1 METPET
7 AEQGHL
13 GSSFRRSPTAR
24 HVCNCAFLGIGTNQ
38 SEMEVSMAQTI
49 SQVMTPDPWTV
60 QEGAPIQEAARI
72 MRDADIGDVIVLR
85 GDESVCGIVTDR
97 DLVVRAM
104 AEGADSRTAT
114 VADVCQHSVVSISSG
129 DPVDQAL
136 PLMREHNIR
145 RLPVIDDSRLV
156 GIVTLGDL
164 AIERDP
170 NSALADISKAPP
182 NN

>member
-1 METPET
+1 
-7 AEQGHL
+7 
-13 GSSFRRSPTAR
+13 
-24 HVCNCAFLGIGTNQ
+24 
-38 SEMEVSMAQTI
+38 MEVSMSQTI

-60 QEGAPIQEAARI
+60 QEDAPIQEAARI
-72 MRDADIGDVIVLR
+72 MRDADIGDVIVVR

-104 AEGADSRTAT
+104 AAGADPMTAT
-114 VADVCQHSVVSISSG
+114 VADVCRHSVVSISSG
-129 DPVDQAL
+129 APVDKAV

-164 AIERDP
+164 AIDRDP
-170 NSALADISKAPP
+170 TSALADISKAPP

>member
-1 METPET
+1 M
-7 AEQGHL
+7 
-13 GSSFRRSPTAR
+13 S
-24 HVCNCAFLGIGTNQ
+24 
-38 SEMEVSMAQTI
+38 QTI

-60 QEGAPIQEAARI
+60 QESAPIQEAARI

-85 GDESVCGIVTDR
+85 EDESVCGIVTDR
-97 DLVVRAM
+97 DLVVRGLA
-104 AEGADSRTAT
+104 GAPDPANMKM
-114 VADVCQHSVVSISSG
+114 ADVCRHEVVSISSG

-145 RLPVIDDSRLV
+145 RLPVIDGSRLV

-164 AIERDP
+164 AMDRDP
-170 NSALADISKAPP
+170 KSALADISKSPP

>member
-1 METPET
+1 M
-7 AEQGHL
+7 
-13 GSSFRRSPTAR
+13 S
-24 HVCNCAFLGIGTNQ
+24 
-38 SEMEVSMAQTI
+38 QTI

-60 QEGAPIQEAARI
+60 QEQAPIREAARI
-72 MRDADIGDVIVLR
+72 MRDADIGDVIVVR
-85 GDESVCGIVTDR
+85 SDGSVCGIITDR
-97 DLVVRAM
+97 DLVVRAV
-104 AEGADSRTAT
+104 AEGADANTAP
-114 VADVCQHSVVSISSG
+114 VSDVCMHSVVSISSG

>member
-1 METPET
+1 
-7 AEQGHL
+7 
-13 GSSFRRSPTAR
+13 
-24 HVCNCAFLGIGTNQ
+24 
-38 SEMEVSMAQTI
+38 MEVSMSQTI

-60 QEGAPIQEAARI
+60 QESAPIQEAARI

-85 GDESVCGIVTDR
+85 PDESVSGIVTDR
-97 DLVVRAM
+97 DLVVRAL
-104 AEGADSRTAT
+104 ADGSDPKTTT
-114 VADVCQHSVVSISSG
+114 VADVCRHSVVSISSG
-129 DPVDQAL
+129 DPVDQAV

-164 AIERDP
+164 AIDRDP

>member
-1 METPET
+1 M
-7 AEQGHL
+7 
-13 GSSFRRSPTAR
+13 S
-24 HVCNCAFLGIGTNQ
+24 
-38 SEMEVSMAQTI
+38 QTI

-60 QEGAPIQEAARI
+60 QEQAPIREAARI
-72 MRDADIGDVIVLR
+72 MRDADIGDVIVVR
-85 GDESVCGIVTDR
+85 SDGSVCGIITDR
-97 DLVVRAM
+97 DLVVRAV
-104 AEGADSRTAT
+104 AEGADPNTAP
-114 VADVCQHSVVSISSG
+114 VADVCLHSVVSISSG

>member
-1 METPET
+1 M
-7 AEQGHL
+7 
-13 GSSFRRSPTAR
+13 S
-24 HVCNCAFLGIGTNQ
+24 
-38 SEMEVSMAQTI
+38 QTI

-60 QEGAPIQEAARI
+60 QEQAPIREAARI
-72 MRDADIGDVIVLR
+72 MRDADIGDVIVVR
-85 GDESVCGIVTDR
+85 SDGSVCGIITDR
-97 DLVVRAM
+97 DLVVRAV
-104 AEGADSRTAT
+104 AEGADANTAL
-114 VADVCQHSVVSISSG
+114 VADVCMHSVVSISSG